1 MNKNITKDKILK
13 AISDL
18 STCIEYDTDEYNIN
32 DQLTILKDVHEYVKS
47 SITIDELRE
56 HYDVDPYLYYIILKE
71 GYRKLFGLDKGETF
85 LTQCKEDSEVFHD
98 INRGETSKYKST
110 FTIDEINQIKQKYSA
125 DLEIYDIIKV
135 ADYKEIKNNENL

>member
-47 SITIDELRE
+47 SITIDELKE
-56 HYDVDPYLYYIILKE
+56 HYDVDPYLYHIILKE

-98 INRGETSKYKST
+98 INRGETSKYK
-110 FTIDEINQIKQKYSA
+110 KY
-125 DLEIYDIIKV
+125 IY
-135 ADYKEIKNNENL
+135 N